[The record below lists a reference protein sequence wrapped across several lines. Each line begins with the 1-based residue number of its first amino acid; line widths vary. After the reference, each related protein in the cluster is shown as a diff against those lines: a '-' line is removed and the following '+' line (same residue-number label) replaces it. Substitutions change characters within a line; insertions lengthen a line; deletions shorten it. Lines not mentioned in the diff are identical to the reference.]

1 MIESSEIVYKPKLS
15 SSQFKKETRVP
26 EGPTAAVTDGALSE
40 SDGFVTSGLGV
51 RRQGP
56 VFNLTEADNKPRW

>member
-15 SSQFKKETRVP
+15 SSQFKKETGVP

-40 SDGFVTSGLGV
+40 SDGFVTSGV
-51 RRQGP
+51 RRQEP